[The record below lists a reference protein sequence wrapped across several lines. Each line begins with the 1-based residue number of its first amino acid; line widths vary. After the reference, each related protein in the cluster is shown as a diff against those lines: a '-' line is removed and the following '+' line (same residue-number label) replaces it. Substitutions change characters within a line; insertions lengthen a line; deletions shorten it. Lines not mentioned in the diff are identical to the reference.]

1 MSSKFSPV
9 VDRIRI
15 IPRSDDFLD
24 RNVGSSG
31 EVFYDRQSNSLR
43 IYSGKDRGGFT
54 LLTSGNFTQQIANT
68 GVAVLEKTVTVG
80 VDSVAGQATG
90 VFYINGVEKP
100 ILEFVRGYT
109 YVFDQSD
116 TTNANYAGLHHP
128 LMFSTTQDGDLVEGG
143 LHYDQTTTDHGIVYL
158 LDDDPVTM
166 RNYTDKFKTATT
178 KKILITVQ
186 SNAPDTLWYWCHF
199 HTGQGNQI
207 NISDPGTGSYTNLTD
222 KPTIPADLGDLT
234 DTGSLLFD
242 GAYGSLTGAPTIP
255 STILDL
261 GITDGNV
268 DQVLRTDGAGNFTF
282 VDQTGGSGSGDT
294 FKTVVSDD
302 GQVIASGE
310 STLNVLGGTNIAT
323 AIATDTSNVTINLST
338 FSVDFL
344 SDVDTTTTPPTSG
357 QVLKWDGAKWAP
369 GTDATTGGAGTDAD
383 TLDGFDGTYYLD
395 YGNFTNTPTVATL
408 SSFSIGNELV
418 ASGNGAISY
427 DNTTGVFRYT
437 PPTAA
442 GIGAITAETNDL
454 TSAVVWANV
463 PNQYITQSSVLQH
476 QTALSIT
483 SDQITDRADE
493 IIFVG
498 DDSTGSS
505 VPVGSTIQFQG
516 SGGASVQVSNGVVT
530 IAASGGGAA
539 SNSFA
544 TIAADG
550 NNIVAASATDTLIL
564 TPGSNVTFGVDTGA
578 KQITI
583 NSSATGGATDFD
595 DLQDVTTAGLKIDLV
610 AEQAIVRL
618 DVSADGLNG
627 YRFTSHY
634 TTLNPTIYAIS
645 GTTIAFNL
653 NSGTMGSHP
662 FQIQDNTGTQYDTGL
677 VHYTPSGVKSTGS
690 NAQDKTSGTLYW
702 HVPFGISGNWRYQC
716 TAHTAM
722 VGTITVKAFNA
733 L

>member
-128 LMFSTTQDGDLVEGG
+128 LMFSLTQDGDLVEGG

-294 FKTVVSDD
+294 FKTVFC
-302 GQVIASGE
+302 
-310 STLNVLGGTNIAT
+310 
-323 AIATDTSNVTINLST
+323 AI
-338 FSVDFL
+338 
-344 SDVDTTTTPPTSG
+344 
-357 QVLKWDGAKWAP
+357 
-369 GTDATTGGAGTDAD
+369 
-383 TLDGFDGTYYLD
+383 
-395 YGNFTNTPTVATL
+395 
-408 SSFSIGNELV
+408 
-418 ASGNGAISY
+418 
-427 DNTTGVFRYT
+427 
-437 PPTAA
+437 
-442 GIGAITAETNDL
+442 
-454 TSAVVWANV
+454 
-463 PNQYITQSSVLQH
+463 
-476 QTALSIT
+476 
-483 SDQITDRADE
+483 
-493 IIFVG
+493 
-498 DDSTGSS
+498 
-505 VPVGSTIQFQG
+505 
-516 SGGASVQVSNGVVT
+516 
-530 IAASGGGAA
+530 
-539 SNSFA
+539 
-544 TIAADG
+544 
-550 NNIVAASATDTLIL
+550 
-564 TPGSNVTFGVDTGA
+564 
-578 KQITI
+578 
-583 NSSATGGATDFD
+583 
-595 DLQDVTTAGLKIDLV
+595 
-610 AEQAIVRL
+610 
-618 DVSADGLNG
+618 
-627 YRFTSHY
+627 
-634 TTLNPTIYAIS
+634 
-645 GTTIAFNL
+645 
-653 NSGTMGSHP
+653 
-662 FQIQDNTGTQYDTGL
+662 
-677 VHYTPSGVKSTGS
+677 
-690 NAQDKTSGTLYW
+690 
-702 HVPFGISGNWRYQC
+702 
-716 TAHTAM
+716 
-722 VGTITVKAFNA
+722 
-733 L
+733 